1 MDRFD
6 RPVLT
11 SARYVQGP
19 GRERARR
26 SRKELGRSCASDE
39 AIAQRCFE
47 FVRDSIKHSWDLHLE
62 GPGGTGLPVTC
73 RASDALL
80 HRTGF
85 CYSKSHLLAALLRV
99 NGLPAGLC
107 YQRLTVGRQGPP
119 YCLHGLDAV
128 YLERHG
134 WYQGETA
141 VVTEPS
147 LRLDIDALYAIV
159 AGKV

>member
-62 GPGGTGLPVTC
+62 GPGGTDLPVTC

-85 CYSKSHLLAALLRV
+85 CYSKSHLLAALH
-99 NGLPAGLC
+99 
-107 YQRLTVGRQGPP
+107 
-119 YCLHGLDAV
+119 CLHGLDAV